1 MDRCQAGG
9 EKPEWLDVL
18 LDLDRLQEA
27 TVTRGSHSYTLRT
40 EAAGTTASL
49 FKAARLA
56 LPPRLTTEDTAK
68 KRRPPPSKART
79 RPCPGRPA
87 RSATAS

>member
-1 MDRCQAGG
+1 MDRCQACG

-40 EAAGTTASL
+40 EATGTTTNL

-56 LPPRLTTEDTAK
+56 LPPRLTTEDPARR
-68 KRRPPPSKART
+68 KRCPSRPKT
-79 RPCPGRPA
+79 RRGRPR
-87 RSATAS
+87 RSATAP